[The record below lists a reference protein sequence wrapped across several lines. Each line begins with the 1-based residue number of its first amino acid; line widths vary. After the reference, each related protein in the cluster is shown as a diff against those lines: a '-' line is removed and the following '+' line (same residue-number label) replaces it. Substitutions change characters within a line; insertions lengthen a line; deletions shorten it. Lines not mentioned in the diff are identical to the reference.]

1 LPLLKAGPLEN
12 TPESILTAKLVN
24 ELSQVFHERLKTHA
38 LNTERTKRGLPIANI
53 VLLRGCGS
61 RIKVPSF
68 FELHNLNAFMIAPTA
83 IIAGLGMSVDIDI
96 IKSSGTGDYRT
107 NLASKGVTLVDTI
120 LQDEPKS
127 YDFGFLHL
135 KAVDDAGHDRNVDI
149 KLRFLEA
156 MDTMIGSIVTSLAE
170 AEESHNT
177 EFTIVLT
184 GDHATPVLYGDHSC
198 EPVPFVITKVHFAKL
213 VMQLGVNAVPSY
225 DPVQHFSEIDASC
238 GILGRFPGME
248 VMKII
253 KSFAGV
259 GKLY

>member
-1 LPLLKAGPLEN
+1 ML
-12 TPESILTAKLVN
+12 
-24 ELSQVFHERLKTHA
+24 HERLKTHP
-38 LNTERTKRGLPIANI
+38 LNIERATRGLPIANI

-68 FELHNLNAFMIAPTA
+68 YELHNLNAFMIAPTA

-96 IKSSGTGDYRT
+96 IKSAGGTGDYRT
-107 NLASKGVTLVDTI
+107 NLASKGVTLVDSI
-120 LQDEPKS
+120 LQEEPKS

-156 MDTMIGSIVTSLAE
+156 IDTMLGSIITSLAE
-170 AEESHNT
+170 AEDSHNI

-184 GDHATPVLYGDHSC
+184 GDHSTPVLYGDHSC
-198 EPVPFVITKVHFAKL
+198 EPVPFVITKVHNAKL
-213 VMQLGVNAVPSY
+213 VMQHGANSVTAL
-225 DPVQHFSEIDASC
+225 DPVQQFSEIDAAS

-248 VMKII
+248 VMKVI